1 MTAPMNGLQEPMEA
15 LAREREVSDCTK
27 SNALLPL
34 PAAYREMGSPSCRL
48 YTAEQMHWY
57 ALANAK
63 ARTVAWHF
71 HRPPS
76 PNGMFGLNWPE
87 VNRIITEETKAAH
100 AATTIDQDSPG
111 SLTPLNA
118 DGLVSVLRKTLIRAS
133 SMEVQC
139 LITGTEDEPQRL
151 KNALAGLWREL
162 ETTRSIA
169 DEALK
174 ALRGISNIVDKMEGG
189 DWDEIHEARRIA
201 NEALTA
207 SPLSIEACIPNAN
220 APA

>member
-1 MTAPMNGLQEPMEA
+1 MADA
-15 LAREREVSDCTK
+15 VAREREVNDSPKID
-27 SNALLPL
+27 ALLPL
-34 PAAYREMGSPSCRL
+34 PDAYREMGSRRL
-48 YTAEQMHWY
+48 YTAEQMHEY

-100 AATTIDQDSPG
+100 AATTIDHESPG
-111 SLTPLNA
+111 SLTPLNT
-118 DGLVSVLRKTLIRAS
+118 DGLVSVLRKALIRAS

-139 LITGTEDEPQRL
+139 LITGTEDDSQQL
-151 KNALAGLWREL
+151 KNAVASLWREL
-162 ETTRSIA
+162 ETTRA
-169 DEALK
+169 LHDEAMK
-174 ALRGISNIVDKMEGG
+174 ALTDISNIEDKSNGG
-189 DWDEIHEARRIA
+189 DWDEIEEARSIA
-201 NEALTA
+201 YAALG
-207 SPLSIEACIPNAN
+207 ACQAPVEVCAPN